1 MDWNGLNGSVI
12 CGIIIEM
19 SICFSDSL
27 MMLKMNNVALLRKV
41 QSRLVW
47 GGGDSLI
54 KLGDSDKVLS
64 HGVLGFVSSLYINK
78 KLQPRSKKFNLT
90 KLASLVISTFGFS
103 SSFAID
109 ITHELYQPGEYSDV
123 NVSITSPVDIDAIKP
138 LFDSSNSSLSQSIIL
153 NGKTNVIANGSAIIG
168 LRVLDQ
174 RSSSNNYRIS
184 LIANDNVTMTLKG
197 SKGVFGMVNGANYGF
212 GSPDATYNQGKIEIN
227 GALNLSVYSDTRAG
241 GVIAGSWFGNTGAG
255 STTGNIKFGRIGS
268 ANAIDISG
276 GQRDSMYGSDDDK
289 MVGILGYSTMSS
301 EKALI
306 KALGSTSISV
316 DTRKSSMRT
325 DVNRGTFGVYAAS
338 NSDIIFEDAT
348 GTLSIDMTSS
358 SDNRRRLDAISSGL
372 YDFVSG
378 GNSSITVKQKNT
390 DISFGTAVMA
400 IGISSYADSKIDLDT
415 DLTIKG
421 TDVNSM
427 TGLLASHFYA
437 EPTQPGPYFYVGG
450 KIALK
455 GGYTFSLPEGAVPSE
470 SRWKAVSVNA
480 FKENE
485 GKKAHV
491 TVDGTGS
498 ISQINGGIYAIHGGL
513 ADITLDGANSFIQ
526 GHIDQRD
533 SLMDGSQA
541 LDSSTCGKIN
551 LTLKNGATWI
561 NTDYLLAD
569 TSTFGDGFSTAD
581 TVTMAG
587 GTIDMSSAKVEGW
600 QRSAYQKI
608 ILNSLKADS
617 VGTRHGHMVFDM
629 NLAEE
634 VNTSATEDHF
644 KANADQLI
652 VKGSAKGNYS
662 AAINFVNSSVPIDPS
677 KKYSENWLIHQGLGS
692 DMTVTNLAGGN
703 TFYGSGM
710 LTVWSLV
717 FVPAGM
723 QGQLDDDAI
732 RGQLTNVGSGEGYWH
747 LVRTDEPVPPVT
759 PPVTPPLPPE
769 VNDNMTIGTSAGQ
782 ALAYL
787 ADLEDLRTR
796 LGEVRYGSQDGAW
809 VKAFSKKDTVKTSF
823 KQDAY
828 GINLGA
834 DVLVN
839 CSEESAWL
847 LGGAFRYGK
856 AEQDGLGN
864 DSVTGQLEEYSFKA
878 YAAWMK
884 DNGAYADF
892 VAQTGRYEQELNG
905 ADNTGLGTSRANF
918 STYGYGLSAEVGHM
932 LTIDDPVD
940 DRRWYNHWFIEPQL
954 QLAYFHVQGQDY
966 KTSTGLAVSQGNA
979 DFLTGRAGLVL
990 GKKFN
995 YGTIDDLDRRYFQVA
1010 LLGGVKHE
1018 FLGGDQTISYTGVD
1032 GAKAS
1037 VRAGDIDGTRFYYG
1051 VNCDWQVT
1059 DNFRL
1064 YAQAS
1069 REEGDRYTKDYDIS
1083 VGGKLL
1089 F

>member
-41 QSRLVW
+41 RSRLVW
-47 GGGDSLI
+47 GGDSLI

-78 KLQPRSKKFNLT
+78 KLQPRSKKINLT

-241 GVIAGSWFGNTGAG
+241 GVIAGSWFGNTGAD
-255 STTGNIKFGRIGS
+255 STTGNIKFGRTS
-268 ANAIDISG
+268 SVNVIDISG
-276 GQRDSMYGSDDDK
+276 GHRDSLNGADDDK

-301 EKALI
+301 EKAVI
-306 KALGSTSISV
+306 KALGSTRISV
-316 DTRKSSMRT
+316 DTRKSSKCT

-338 NSDIIFEDAT
+338 NSEISFEDAT

-372 YDFVSG
+372 YDVVFG
-378 GNSSITVKQKNT
+378 GNSSVTVKQKNT
-390 DISFGTAVMA
+390 DISFGTAAMA
-400 IGISSYADSKIDLDT
+400 IGISSYAHSIIALDT

-427 TGLLASHFYA
+427 TGLLATHYVNPSYTGGYA
-437 EPTQPGPYFYVGG
+437 NAGG
-450 KIALK
+450 KITLK

-470 SRWKAVSVNA
+470 SRWKAISVNA
-480 FKENE
+480 YQENDE
-485 GKKAHV
+485 KKAHV

-498 ISQINGGIYAIHGGL
+498 VSQINGGIYAIHGGM

-551 LTLKNGATWI
+551 LTLKNGAAWI
-561 NTDYLLAD
+561 NTDYLSSG
-569 TSTFGDGFSTAD
+569 TSKFGDGFSTAD

-634 VNTSATEDHF
+634 VNTSATENHF

-662 AAINFVNSSVPIDPS
+662 AAINFVNPSVPIDPS

-809 VKAFSKKDTVKTSF
+809 VKAFSKKNTVKTSF

>member
-1 MDWNGLNGSVI
+1 M
-12 CGIIIEM
+12 
-19 SICFSDSL
+19 
-27 MMLKMNNVALLRKV
+27 
-41 QSRLVW
+41 

>member
-1 MDWNGLNGSVI
+1 
-12 CGIIIEM
+12 M
-19 SICFSDSL
+19 SIGYNSSIKSSFSDKILSYGNFFFVNPQYVNNK
-27 MMLKMNNVALLRKV
+27 LKSFS
-41 QSRLVW
+41 Q
-47 GGGDSLI
+47 
-54 KLGDSDKVLS
+54 
-64 HGVLGFVSSLYINK
+64 
-78 KLQPRSKKFNLT
+78 KFNLT
-90 KLASLVISTFGFS
+90 KLASLVICTFGCS

-109 ITHELYQPGEYSDV
+109 INRELFQPGEYSDV
-123 NVSITSPVDIDAIKP
+123 NVSITSPDDIDAIRP
-138 LFDSSNSSLSQSIIL
+138 LIDSSNPSLTQSIIL
-153 NGKTNVIANGSAIIG
+153 NGKTNVTANGSAIIG

-174 RSSSNNYRIS
+174 RSGSNTYRIS
-184 LIANDNVTMTLKG
+184 LIANDDVTMNLKG
-197 SKGVFGMVNGANYGF
+197 RRGVFGMVNGANYGF

-227 GALNLSVYSDTRAG
+227 GALNLSVYSETRAG

-255 STTGNIKFGRIGS
+255 STTGNIKFGRTGS
-268 ANAIDISG
+268 VNVIDISG
-276 GQRDSMYGSDDDK
+276 GHRDSLNGSDDDK
-289 MVGILGYSTMSS
+289 MVGILSYSTMSS
-301 EKALI
+301 EKAVI
-306 KALGSTSISV
+306 KALGSTRISV

-338 NSDIIFEDAT
+338 NSDISFEDAT

-372 YDFVSG
+372 YDVVFG
-378 GNSSITVKQKNT
+378 GNSSVTVRQKNT
-390 DISFGTAVMA
+390 DISFGTAAMA
-400 IGISSYADSKIDLDT
+400 IGISSYAHSIIDLDT

-427 TGLLASHFYA
+427 TGLLATHYVNTSYTGGYA
-437 EPTQPGPYFYVGG
+437 NAGG
-450 KIALK
+450 KITLK

-470 SRWKAVSVNA
+470 SRWKAISVNA

-498 ISQINGGIYAIHGGL
+498 VSQINGGIYAIHGGM

-551 LTLKNGATWI
+551 LTLKNGAAWI
-561 NTDYLLAD
+561 NTDYLLAG
-569 TSTFGDGFSTAD
+569 TSKFGDGFSTAD

-600 QRSAYQKI
+600 QRSVYQKI

-703 TFYGSGM
+703 TFYGAGM

-759 PPVTPPLPPE
+759 PPLPPE
-769 VNDNMTIGTSAGQ
+769 VNDNITIGTSAGQ

-809 VKAFSKKDTVKTSF
+809 VKVFSKKDTVKTSF
-823 KQDAY
+823 KQNAY

-834 DVLVN
+834 DSLVN

-847 LGGAFRYGK
+847 FGGAFRYGK

-864 DSVTGQLEEYSFKA
+864 DSVTGTLDEYSFKA

-892 VAQTGRYEQELNG
+892 VVQAGRYEQELNG
-905 ADNTGLGTSRANF
+905 VDNTGLGFSRANF

-940 DRRWYNHWFIEPQL
+940 DRRWYSHWFIEPQL
-954 QLAYFHVQGQDY
+954 QLAYFHVQGKDY
-966 KTSTGLAVSQGNA
+966 QTSTGLKVDQGNA
-979 DFLTGRAGLVL
+979 DFLTGRAGFVL

-1010 LLGGVKHE
+1010 LQGGVKHE

-1083 VGGKLL
+1083 IGGKLL

>member
-47 GGGDSLI
+47 GGDSLI

>member
-47 GGGDSLI
+47 GDSLI

-241 GVIAGSWFGNTGAG
+241 GVIAGSWFGNTGAD
-255 STTGNIKFGRIGS
+255 STTGNIKFGRTS
-268 ANAIDISG
+268 SVNVIDISG
-276 GQRDSMYGSDDDK
+276 GHRDSLNGADDDK

-301 EKALI
+301 EKAVI
-306 KALGSTSISV
+306 KALGSTRISV
-316 DTRKSSMRT
+316 DTRKSSKCT

-338 NSDIIFEDAT
+338 NSEISFEDAT

-372 YDFVSG
+372 YDVVFG
-378 GNSSITVKQKNT
+378 GNSSVTVKQKNT
-390 DISFGTAVMA
+390 DISFGTAAMA
-400 IGISSYADSKIDLDT
+400 IGISSYAHSIIALDT

-427 TGLLASHFYA
+427 TGLLATHYVNPSYTGGYA
-437 EPTQPGPYFYVGG
+437 NAGG
-450 KIALK
+450 KITLK

-470 SRWKAVSVNA
+470 SRWKAISVNA
-480 FKENE
+480 YQENDE
-485 GKKAHV
+485 KKAHV

-498 ISQINGGIYAIHGGL
+498 VSQINGGIYAIHGGM

-551 LTLKNGATWI
+551 LTLKNGAAWI
-561 NTDYLLAD
+561 NTDYLSSG
-569 TSTFGDGFSTAD
+569 TSKFGDGFSTAD

-769 VNDNMTIGTSAGQ
+769 VNDNITIGTSAGQ

>member
-27 MMLKMNNVALLRKV
+27 MMLKMNNIALLRKV

-47 GGGDSLI
+47 GGDSLI

-212 GSPDATYNQGKIEIN
+212 GSPDATYNQGKIAIN

-301 EKALI
+301 EKAVI

-769 VNDNMTIGTSAGQ
+769 VNDNITIGTSAGQ

-1018 FLGGDQTISYTGVD
+1018 FLGGDQTISYTGVE

>member
-27 MMLKMNNVALLRKV
+27 IMLKMNNIALLRKV

-47 GGGDSLI
+47 GGDSLI

-64 HGVLGFVSSLYINK
+64 RGVLGFVSSLYINK

-241 GVIAGSWFGNTGAG
+241 GVIAGSWFGNTGAD
-255 STTGNIKFGRIGS
+255 STTGNIKFGRTS
-268 ANAIDISG
+268 SVNVIDISG
-276 GQRDSMYGSDDDK
+276 GHRDSLNGADDDK

-301 EKALI
+301 EKAVI
-306 KALGSTSISV
+306 KALGSTRISV
-316 DTRKSSMRT
+316 DTRKSSKCT

-338 NSDIIFEDAT
+338 NSEISFEDAT

-372 YDFVSG
+372 YDVVFG
-378 GNSSITVKQKNT
+378 GNSSVTVKQKNT
-390 DISFGTAVMA
+390 DISFGTAAMA
-400 IGISSYADSKIDLDT
+400 IGISSYAHSIIALDT

-427 TGLLASHFYA
+427 TGLLATHYVNPSYTGGYA
-437 EPTQPGPYFYVGG
+437 NAGG
-450 KIALK
+450 KITLK

-470 SRWKAVSVNA
+470 SRWKAISVNA
-480 FKENE
+480 YQENDE
-485 GKKAHV
+485 KKAHV

-498 ISQINGGIYAIHGGL
+498 VSQINGGIYAIHGGM

-551 LTLKNGATWI
+551 LTLKNGAAWI
-561 NTDYLLAD
+561 NTDYLSSG
-569 TSTFGDGFSTAD
+569 TSKFGDGFSTAD

-634 VNTSATEDHF
+634 VNTSATENHF
-644 KANADQLI
+644 KENADQLI

-662 AAINFVNSSVPIDPS
+662 AAINFVNPSVPIDPS

>member
-1 MDWNGLNGSVI
+1 
-12 CGIIIEM
+12 
-19 SICFSDSL
+19 
-27 MMLKMNNVALLRKV
+27 MLKMNNVALLRKV

-47 GGGDSLI
+47 GGDSLI

-241 GVIAGSWFGNTGAG
+241 GVIAGSWFGNTGAD
-255 STTGNIKFGRIGS
+255 STTGNIKFGRTS
-268 ANAIDISG
+268 SVNVIDISG
-276 GQRDSMYGSDDDK
+276 GHRDSLNGADDDK

-301 EKALI
+301 EKAVI
-306 KALGSTSISV
+306 KALGSTRISV
-316 DTRKSSMRT
+316 DTRKSSKCT

-338 NSDIIFEDAT
+338 NSEISFEDAT

-372 YDFVSG
+372 YDVVFG
-378 GNSSITVKQKNT
+378 GNSSVTVKQKNT
-390 DISFGTAVMA
+390 DISFGTAAMA
-400 IGISSYADSKIDLDT
+400 IGISSYAHSIIALDT

-427 TGLLASHFYA
+427 TGLLATHYVKPSYTGGYA
-437 EPTQPGPYFYVGG
+437 NAGG
-450 KIALK
+450 KITLK

-470 SRWKAVSVNA
+470 SRWKAISVNA
-480 FKENE
+480 YQENDE
-485 GKKAHV
+485 KKAHV

-498 ISQINGGIYAIHGGL
+498 VSQINGGIYAIHGGM

-551 LTLKNGATWI
+551 LTLKNGAAWI
-561 NTDYLLAD
+561 NTDYLSSD
-569 TSTFGDGFSTAD
+569 TSKFGDGFSTAD

-587 GTIDMSSAKVEGW
+587 GTINMSSAKVEGW

-634 VNTSATEDHF
+634 VNTSATENHF

-662 AAINFVNSSVPIDPS
+662 AAINFVNPSVPIDPS